1 MIGIGGSGRQR
12 TMRITTI
19 EHGLVISTASRRRF
33 GLRPHETYSCSCIP
47 LYHLFSRSNL
57 LYTMEPNHL
66 RLHRKGYE
74 DDSTCAA
81 RLFPIHFDLNP
92 TRSPQRSSSTGQED
106 SGLAFDFANF
116 IQSAGNIS
124 AHWSMRCWEA
134 LVIRFR
140 RPDRVV

>member
-1 MIGIGGSGRQR
+1 MTGTGGSGRQT

-33 GLRPHETYSCSCIP
+33 GLRPQETYSCSCIP
-47 LYHLFSRSNL
+47 LYHLFLRSNL
-57 LYTMEPNHL
+57 LYTMEPKHL
-66 RLHRKGYE
+66 RLDRKGCE

-92 TRSPQRSSSTGQED
+92 IRSAQRSSSTGQED
-106 SGLAFDFANF
+106 SGLAFGLADFV
-116 IQSAGNIS
+116 QSAGDIS
-124 AHWSMRCWEA
+124 AQWSRRCWGA

-140 RPDRVV
+140 RT